1 MRSSA
6 LEHAMIKDSTPTMPI
21 IISSWQ
27 GRAWDS
33 SKPHLTEMRRLSAV
47 NSEGYTKCPT
57 I

>member
-1 MRSSA
+1 
-6 LEHAMIKDSTPTMPI
+6 MIKDSTPTMPI

-27 GRAWDS
+27 SRAWDS